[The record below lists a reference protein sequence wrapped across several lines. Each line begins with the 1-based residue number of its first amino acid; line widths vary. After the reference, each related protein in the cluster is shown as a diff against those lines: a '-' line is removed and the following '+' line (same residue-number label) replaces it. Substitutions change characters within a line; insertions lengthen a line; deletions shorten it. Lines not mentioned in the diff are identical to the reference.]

1 MLRCEVPLTNDAAG
15 ESSAVYT
22 VRLGF
27 NALPEDREGRRV
39 FDIKL
44 QDKVVLES
52 FDILAT
58 AGYANRAVVK
68 EFKGIRAGS
77 AMVLELLA
85 KSANPNPDQAPIINF
100 IEVIREDF
108 QSSQTAKQLD
118 PGGI

>member
-1 MLRCEVPLTNDAAG
+1 M
-15 ESSAVYT
+15 
-22 VRLGF
+22 
-27 NALPEDREGRRV
+27 
-39 FDIKL
+39 
-44 QDKVVLES
+44 LES

-68 EFKGIRAGS
+68 EFKGIEAGT

-85 KSANPNPDQAPIINF
+85 KSTNPNMDQAPIINF

-108 QSSQTAKQLD
+108 QSSQTAKQLG